1 MREIPRKAP
10 VRARGSAL
18 TQMNEALALV
28 NDVRGVGG
36 HSRRSLDAH
45 RGVLVDARVCTCA
58 GVVIAKRELAE
69 THFFWTASRK
79 HHLDCVWPAF
89 SLVYLFRVTSARA
102 PKYSRDSASDASS
115 ASQSTKLLQIDAQG
129 VGRPGGGLV
138 ENICCLRRERKRNRG
153 PEAAWAAMLGSL
165 LH

>member
-18 TQMNEALALV
+18 TQLNEALALV

-45 RGVLVDARVCTCA
+45 RGVVVDARVCTCA

-69 THFFWTASRK
+69 SHLFWSASRK
-79 HHLDCVWPAF
+79 VL
-89 SLVYLFRVTSARA
+89 LVS
-102 PKYSRDSASDASS
+102 
-115 ASQSTKLLQIDAQG
+115 
-129 VGRPGGGLV
+129 
-138 ENICCLRRERKRNRG
+138 
-153 PEAAWAAMLGSL
+153 
-165 LH
+165 